1 MINMKRN
8 SFIKRKSTIQLK
20 LLSMYVI
27 VLIIPIVLVGYYL
40 SIELRENLIETKTKE
55 IEQNTEKIESDLF
68 GAMSNIILIS
78 DWLYQDQEL
87 RTILETDYTS
97 DYEIFRD
104 YQRYEMFS
112 DYLKYYDE
120 LANIRFFVVNETLRS
135 SLGLFP
141 TTDEIS
147 QQGWYQR
154 AVEKRGQFTWEYMND
169 PVTKQ
174 PLLYLTRSVFDG
186 EQFLGVLTIAMS
198 NQKIEHILSS
208 STNPVF
214 ITLNDETP
222 IFSYPKAEN
231 ILVSYG
237 PYENIV
243 KLKKV
248 SDENSVTAQEEV
260 NNGPISLN
268 IRKIEIPK
276 VHNSQMKVI
285 GLVPTNTILTE
296 ANHVLANAYLVVAMV
311 FGITLLLLYTFIRRF
326 NKRILRLQ
334 DAMTKVA
341 HGDFSIPST
350 IDGTDEITD
359 VYEQLYLTM
368 ESLQQLIENNYSHQ
382 LNKQNWEI
390 QKKESEFKLLASQ
403 INPHFLYNTLEMIRM
418 KALRNSDR
426 EVAEIVKILSKLMR
440 KALERNH
447 DEQSLTDELKFIEM
461 YLQIQKLRFGE
472 RISYTITK
480 EFEEDYLILPMVLQP
495 LVENSFVHGIEP
507 KAERGHIY
515 ITVSKYEEDLVL
527 VIQDNGIGIPEEKL
541 KSLQEMLI
549 EAKDSDRI
557 GLSNV
562 NLRLKQYYGPE
573 YGVIVDSKENEGT
586 TITIT
591 LPLKETRQ
599 NKGE

>member
-1 MINMKRN
+1 
-8 SFIKRKSTIQLK
+8 
-20 LLSMYVI
+20 MYVI
-27 VLIIPIVLVGYYL
+27 VLLIPIILVGYYL

-68 GAMSNIILIS
+68 QAMSNVILIS
-78 DWLYQDQEL
+78 DWLYQDPEL
-87 RTILETDYTS
+87 RSILETEYTS
-97 DYEIFRD
+97 DYDIFRD
-104 YQRYEMFS
+104 YQNYEMFS

-120 LANIRFFVVNETLRS
+120 LANIRFFVENDTLRS

-141 TTDEIS
+141 TTDDIKQEE
-147 QQGWYQR
+147 WYQR
-154 AVEKRGQFTWEYMND
+154 AVEKKGQFTWEFMKD
-169 PVTKQ
+169 PVTQQ
-174 PLLYLTRSVFDG
+174 PLLYLTRSVYDG
-186 EQFLGVLTIAMS
+186 TQFLGVLTVAMS
-198 NQKIEHILSS
+198 NQKISTILSS
-208 STNPVF
+208 STSPVF
-214 ITLNDETP
+214 ITLDDETP
-222 IFSYPKAEN
+222 IFSYPRSEN
-231 ILVSYG
+231 IMVSYG
-237 PYENIV
+237 PYEDIV

-248 SDENSVTAQEEV
+248 SDENSITAQEEV
-260 NNGPISLN
+260 NNGPVNLN

-276 VHNSQMKVI
+276 ILNSQMKVI
-285 GLVPTNTILTE
+285 GLVPTNTILAE
-296 ANHVLANAYLVVAMV
+296 ANQVLGNAYLVVAIV
-311 FGITLLLLYTFIRRF
+311 FAITLLLLYTFIWRF
-326 NKRILRLQ
+326 NRRILRLQ

-341 HGDFSIPST
+341 HGNFSIPST
-350 IDGTDEITD
+350 IEGTDEITD

-382 LNKQNWEI
+382 LSKQNWEI

-480 EFEEDYLILPMVLQP
+480 DFEEDYLILPMVLQP

-507 KAERGHIY
+507 KVEKGHIH
-515 ITVSKYEEDLVL
+515 IAASKVEDELIL
-527 VIQDNGIGIPEEKL
+527 LIQDNGIGITEEKL
-541 KSLQEMLI
+541 KNLQEMLI

-562 NLRLKQYYGPE
+562 NLRIKQYYGPE
-573 YGVIVDSKENEGT
+573 YGVRIDSKENEGT

-591 LPLKETRQ
+591 LPLKEIIE

>member
-1 MINMKRN
+1 MKRKP
-8 SFIKRKSTIQLK
+8 FTKHKSTIQLK

-27 VLIIPIVLVGYYL
+27 VLLIPIILVGYYL

-68 GAMSNIILIS
+68 QAMSNVILIS
-78 DWLYQDQEL
+78 DWLYQDPEL
-87 RTILETDYTS
+87 RSILETEYTS

-104 YQRYEMFS
+104 YQNYEMFS

-120 LANIRFFVVNETLRS
+120 LANIRFFVENDTLRS

-141 TTDEIS
+141 TTNDIKQEE
-147 QQGWYQR
+147 WYQR
-154 AVEKRGQFTWEYMND
+154 AVEKKGQFTWEFMKD
-169 PVTKQ
+169 PVTQ
-174 PLLYLTRSVFDG
+174 QSLLYLTRSVYDG
-186 EQFLGVLTIAMS
+186 TQFLGVLTVAMS
-198 NQKIEHILSS
+198 NQKISTILSS
-208 STNPVF
+208 STSPVF
-214 ITLNDETP
+214 ITLDDETP
-222 IFSYPKAEN
+222 IFSYPRSEN
-231 ILVSYG
+231 IMVSYG
-237 PYENIV
+237 PYEDIV

-248 SDENSVTAQEEV
+248 SDENSITAQEEV
-260 NNGPISLN
+260 NNGPVNLN

-276 VHNSQMKVI
+276 ILNSQMKVI
-285 GLVPTNTILTE
+285 GLVPTNTIVAE
-296 ANHVLANAYLVVAMV
+296 ANQVLGNAYLVVAIV
-311 FGITLLLLYTFIRRF
+311 FAITLLLLYTFIWRF
-326 NKRILRLQ
+326 NRRILRLQ

-341 HGDFSIPST
+341 HGNFSIPST
-350 IDGTDEITD
+350 IEGTDEITD

-382 LNKQNWEI
+382 LSKQNWEI

-480 EFEEDYLILPMVLQP
+480 DFEEDYLILPMVLQP

-507 KAERGHIY
+507 KVEKGHIH
-515 ITVSKYEEDLVL
+515 IAASKVEDELIL
-527 VIQDNGIGIPEEKL
+527 LIQDNGIGITEEKL
-541 KSLQEMLI
+541 KNLQEMLI

-562 NLRLKQYYGPE
+562 NLRIKQYYGPE
-573 YGVIVDSKENEGT
+573 YGVRIDSKENEGT

-591 LPLKETRQ
+591 LPLKEIRE

>member
-1 MINMKRN
+1 
-8 SFIKRKSTIQLK
+8 
-20 LLSMYVI
+20 MYVI
-27 VLIIPIVLVGYYL
+27 VLLIPIILVGYYL

-68 GAMSNIILIS
+68 QAMSNVILIS
-78 DWLYQDQEL
+78 DWLYQDPEL
-87 RTILETDYTS
+87 RSILETEYTS

-104 YQRYEMFS
+104 YQNYEMFS

-120 LANIRFFVVNETLRS
+120 LANIRFFVENDTLRS

-141 TTDEIS
+141 TTNDIKQEE
-147 QQGWYQR
+147 WYQR
-154 AVEKRGQFTWEYMND
+154 AVEKKGQFTWEFMKD
-169 PVTKQ
+169 PVTQ
-174 PLLYLTRSVFDG
+174 QSLLYLTRSVYDG
-186 EQFLGVLTIAMS
+186 TQFLGVLTVAMS
-198 NQKIEHILSS
+198 NQKISTILSS
-208 STNPVF
+208 STSPVF
-214 ITLNDETP
+214 ITLDDETP
-222 IFSYPKAEN
+222 IFSYPRSEN
-231 ILVSYG
+231 IMVSYG
-237 PYENIV
+237 PYEDIV

-248 SDENSVTAQEEV
+248 SDENSITAQEEV
-260 NNGPISLN
+260 NNGPVNLN

-276 VHNSQMKVI
+276 ILNSQMKVI
-285 GLVPTNTILTE
+285 GLVPTNTIVAE
-296 ANHVLANAYLVVAMV
+296 ANQVLGNAYLVVAIV
-311 FGITLLLLYTFIRRF
+311 FAITLLLLYTFIWRF
-326 NKRILRLQ
+326 NRRILRLQ

-341 HGDFSIPST
+341 HGNFSIPST
-350 IDGTDEITD
+350 IEGTDEITD

-382 LNKQNWEI
+382 LSKQNWEI

-480 EFEEDYLILPMVLQP
+480 DFEEDYLILPMVLQP

-507 KAERGHIY
+507 KVEKGHIH
-515 ITVSKYEEDLVL
+515 IAASKVEDELIL
-527 VIQDNGIGIPEEKL
+527 LIQDNGIGIAEEKL
-541 KSLQEMLI
+541 KNLQEMLI

-562 NLRLKQYYGPE
+562 NLRLKQYYGLE
-573 YGVIVDSKENEGT
+573 YGVRIDSKENEGT

-591 LPLKETRQ
+591 LPLKEIRE

>member
-1 MINMKRN
+1 
-8 SFIKRKSTIQLK
+8 
-20 LLSMYVI
+20 MYVI
-27 VLIIPIVLVGYYL
+27 VLLIPIILVGYYL

-68 GAMSNIILIS
+68 QAMSNVILIS
-78 DWLYQDQEL
+78 DWLYQDPEL
-87 RTILETDYTS
+87 RSILETEYTS

-104 YQRYEMFS
+104 YQNYEMFS

-120 LANIRFFVVNETLRS
+120 LANIRFFVENDTLRS

-141 TTDEIS
+141 TTNDIKQEE
-147 QQGWYQR
+147 WYQR
-154 AVEKRGQFTWEYMND
+154 AVEKKGQFTWEFMKD
-169 PVTKQ
+169 PVTQ
-174 PLLYLTRSVFDG
+174 QSLLYLTRSVYDG
-186 EQFLGVLTIAMS
+186 TQFLGVLTVAMS
-198 NQKIEHILSS
+198 NQKISTILSS
-208 STNPVF
+208 STSPVF
-214 ITLNDETP
+214 ITLDDETP
-222 IFSYPKAEN
+222 IFSYPRSEN
-231 ILVSYG
+231 IMVSYG
-237 PYENIV
+237 PYEDIV

-248 SDENSVTAQEEV
+248 SDENSITAQEEV
-260 NNGPISLN
+260 NNGPVNLN

-276 VHNSQMKVI
+276 ILNSQMKVI
-285 GLVPTNTILTE
+285 GLVPTNTIVAE
-296 ANHVLANAYLVVAMV
+296 ANQVLGNAYLVVAIV
-311 FGITLLLLYTFIRRF
+311 FAITLLLLYTFIWRF
-326 NKRILRLQ
+326 NRRILRLQ

-341 HGDFSIPST
+341 HGNFSIPST
-350 IDGTDEITD
+350 IEGTDEITD

-382 LNKQNWEI
+382 LSKQNWEI

-480 EFEEDYLILPMVLQP
+480 DFEEDYLILPMVLQP

-507 KAERGHIY
+507 KVEKGHIH
-515 ITVSKYEEDLVL
+515 IAASKVEDELIL
-527 VIQDNGIGIPEEKL
+527 LIQDNGIGITEEKL
-541 KSLQEMLI
+541 KNLQEMLI

-573 YGVIVDSKENEGT
+573 YGVRIDSKENEGT
-586 TITIT
+586 AITIT
-591 LPLKETRQ
+591 LPLKEIRE

>member
-1 MINMKRN
+1 MKRKP
-8 SFIKRKSTIQLK
+8 FTKRKSTIQLK

-27 VLIIPIVLVGYYL
+27 VLLIPIILVGYYL

-68 GAMSNIILIS
+68 QAMSNVILIS
-78 DWLYQDQEL
+78 DWLYQDPEL
-87 RTILETDYTS
+87 RSILETEYTS

-104 YQRYEMFS
+104 YQNYEMFS

-120 LANIRFFVVNETLRS
+120 LANIRFFVENDTLRS

-141 TTDEIS
+141 TTNDIKQEE
-147 QQGWYQR
+147 WYQR
-154 AVEKRGQFTWEYMND
+154 AVEKKGQFTWEFMKD
-169 PVTKQ
+169 PVTQ
-174 PLLYLTRSVFDG
+174 QSLLYLTRSVYDG
-186 EQFLGVLTIAMS
+186 TQFLGVLTVAMS
-198 NQKIEHILSS
+198 NQKISTILSS
-208 STNPVF
+208 STSPVF
-214 ITLNDETP
+214 ITLDDETP
-222 IFSYPKAEN
+222 IFSYPRSEN
-231 ILVSYG
+231 IMVSYG
-237 PYENIV
+237 PYEDIV

-248 SDENSVTAQEEV
+248 SDENSITAQEEV
-260 NNGPISLN
+260 NNGPVNLN

-276 VHNSQMKVI
+276 ILNSQMKVI
-285 GLVPTNTILTE
+285 GLVPTNTIVAE
-296 ANHVLANAYLVVAMV
+296 ANQVLGNAYLVVAIV
-311 FGITLLLLYTFIRRF
+311 FAITLLLLYTFIWRF
-326 NKRILRLQ
+326 NRRILRLQ

-341 HGDFSIPST
+341 HGNFSIPST
-350 IDGTDEITD
+350 IEGTDEITD

-382 LNKQNWEI
+382 LSKQNWEI

-480 EFEEDYLILPMVLQP
+480 DFEEDYLILPMVLQP

-507 KAERGHIY
+507 KVEKGHIH
-515 ITVSKYEEDLVL
+515 IAASKVEDELIL
-527 VIQDNGIGIPEEKL
+527 LIQDNGIGIAEEKL
-541 KSLQEMLI
+541 NNLQEMLI

-562 NLRLKQYYGPE
+562 NLRLKQYYGLE
-573 YGVIVDSKENEGT
+573 YGVRIDSKENEGT

-591 LPLKETRQ
+591 LPLKEIRE

>member
-1 MINMKRN
+1 
-8 SFIKRKSTIQLK
+8 
-20 LLSMYVI
+20 MYVV
-27 VLIIPIVLVGYYL
+27 VLLIPIILVGYYL

-68 GAMSNIILIS
+68 ESMSNVILIS

-87 RTILETDYTS
+87 RTILETEYTS

-120 LANIRFFVVNETLRS
+120 LANIRFFVENETLRS

-147 QQGWYQR
+147 QEGWYQR
-154 AVEKRGQFTWEYMND
+154 AVEKRGQFTWEFMDD

-174 PLLYLTRSVFDG
+174 SLLYLTRSMFDG
-186 EQFLGVLTIAMS
+186 DQFIGVLTIAMS

-208 STNPVF
+208 STSPVF
-214 ITLNDETP
+214 VTLNDETP

-231 ILVSYG
+231 INTSYG

-276 VHNSQMKVI
+276 VLNSKMKVI

-350 IDGTDEITD
+350 IEGTDEITD

-368 ESLQQLIENNYSHQ
+368 ESLQNLIKNNYSHQ

-480 EFEEDYLILPMVLQP
+480 EFEEDYLILPMILQP

-562 NLRLKQYYGPE
+562 NLRLKQYYGHE
-573 YGVIVDSKENEGT
+573 YGVVVDSKENEGT
-586 TITIT
+586 IITIT
-591 LPLKETRQ
+591 LPLKEIRQ

>member
-1 MINMKRN
+1 
-8 SFIKRKSTIQLK
+8 
-20 LLSMYVI
+20 MYVI
-27 VLIIPIVLVGYYL
+27 VLLIPIILVGYYL

-68 GAMSNIILIS
+68 QAMSNVILIS
-78 DWLYQDQEL
+78 DWLYQDPEL
-87 RTILETDYTS
+87 RSILETEYTS

-104 YQRYEMFS
+104 YQNYEMFS

-120 LANIRFFVVNETLRS
+120 LANIRFFVENDTLRS

-141 TTDEIS
+141 TTNDIKQEE
-147 QQGWYQR
+147 WYQR
-154 AVEKRGQFTWEYMND
+154 AVEKKGQFTWEFMKD
-169 PVTKQ
+169 PVTQ
-174 PLLYLTRSVFDG
+174 QSLLYLTRSVYDG
-186 EQFLGVLTIAMS
+186 TQFLGVLTVAMS
-198 NQKIEHILSS
+198 NQKISTILSS
-208 STNPVF
+208 STSPVF
-214 ITLNDETP
+214 ITLDDETP
-222 IFSYPKAEN
+222 IFSYPRSEN
-231 ILVSYG
+231 IMVSYG
-237 PYENIV
+237 PYEDIV

-248 SDENSVTAQEEV
+248 SDENSITAQEEV
-260 NNGPISLN
+260 NNGPVNLN

-276 VHNSQMKVI
+276 ILNSQMKVI
-285 GLVPTNTILTE
+285 GLVPTNTIVAE
-296 ANHVLANAYLVVAMV
+296 ANQVLGNAYLVVAIV
-311 FGITLLLLYTFIRRF
+311 FAITLLLLYTFIWRF
-326 NKRILRLQ
+326 NRRILRLQ

-341 HGDFSIPST
+341 HGNFSIPST
-350 IDGTDEITD
+350 IEGTDEITD

-382 LNKQNWEI
+382 LSKQNWEI

-418 KALRNSDR
+418 KALRNSDS

-480 EFEEDYLILPMVLQP
+480 DFEEDYLILPMVLQP

-507 KAERGHIY
+507 KVEKGHIH
-515 ITVSKYEEDLVL
+515 IAASKVEDELIL
-527 VIQDNGIGIPEEKL
+527 LIQDNGIGIAEEKL
-541 KSLQEMLI
+541 KNLQEMLI

-562 NLRLKQYYGPE
+562 NLRLKQYYGLE
-573 YGVIVDSKENEGT
+573 YGVRIDSKENEGT

-591 LPLKETRQ
+591 LPLKEIRE

>member
-1 MINMKRN
+1 MKRKP
-8 SFIKRKSTIQLK
+8 FTKRKSTIQLK

-27 VLIIPIVLVGYYL
+27 VLLIPIILVGYYL

-68 GAMSNIILIS
+68 QAMSNVILIS
-78 DWLYQDQEL
+78 DWLYQDPEL
-87 RTILETDYTS
+87 RSILETEYTS

-104 YQRYEMFS
+104 YQNYEMFS

-120 LANIRFFVVNETLRS
+120 LANIRFFVENDTLRS

-141 TTDEIS
+141 TTNDIKQEE
-147 QQGWYQR
+147 WYQR
-154 AVEKRGQFTWEYMND
+154 AVEKKGQFTWEFMKD
-169 PVTKQ
+169 PVTQ
-174 PLLYLTRSVFDG
+174 QSLLYLTRSVYDG
-186 EQFLGVLTIAMS
+186 TQFLGVLTVAMS
-198 NQKIEHILSS
+198 NQKISTILSS
-208 STNPVF
+208 STSPVF
-214 ITLNDETP
+214 ITLDDETP
-222 IFSYPKAEN
+222 IFSYPRSEN
-231 ILVSYG
+231 IMVSYG
-237 PYENIV
+237 PYEDIV

-248 SDENSVTAQEEV
+248 SDENSITAQEEV
-260 NNGPISLN
+260 NNGPVNLN

-276 VHNSQMKVI
+276 ILNSQMKVI
-285 GLVPTNTILTE
+285 GLVPTNTIVAE
-296 ANHVLANAYLVVAMV
+296 ANQVLGNAYLVVAIV
-311 FGITLLLLYTFIRRF
+311 FAITLLLLYTFIWRF
-326 NKRILRLQ
+326 NRRILRLQ

-341 HGDFSIPST
+341 HGNFSIPST
-350 IDGTDEITD
+350 IEGTDEITD

-382 LNKQNWEI
+382 LSKQNWEI

-480 EFEEDYLILPMVLQP
+480 DFEEDYLILPMVLQP

-507 KAERGHIY
+507 KVEKGHIH
-515 ITVSKYEEDLVL
+515 IVASKVEDELIL
-527 VIQDNGIGIPEEKL
+527 LIQDNGIGIAEEKL
-541 KSLQEMLI
+541 KNLQEMLI

-562 NLRLKQYYGPE
+562 NLRLKQYYGLE
-573 YGVIVDSKENEGT
+573 YGVRIDSKENEGT

-591 LPLKETRQ
+591 LPLKEIRE

>member
-1 MINMKRN
+1 MKRKL
-8 SFIKRKSTIQLK
+8 FTKRKSTIQLK

-27 VLIIPIVLVGYYL
+27 VLLIPIVLVGYYL

-68 GAMSNIILIS
+68 EAMSNVILIS

-87 RTILETDYTS
+87 RNILETEYTS
-97 DYEIFRD
+97 DYDIFRD
-104 YQRYEMFS
+104 YQNYEMFS

-120 LANIRFFVVNETLRS
+120 LANIRFFVENETLRS

-141 TTDEIS
+141 TTKEIE
-147 QQGWYQR
+147 QEEWYQI
-154 AVEKRGQFTWEYMND
+154 AVEKKGRFTWEFMKD
-169 PVTKQ
+169 PITQ
-174 PLLYLTRSVFDG
+174 QTLLYLTRSVYDG
-186 EQFLGVLTIAMS
+186 NQFLGVLTVAMS
-198 NQKIEHILSS
+198 NQKISSILSN
-208 STNPVF
+208 STSPVF
-214 ITLNDETP
+214 ITLDDETP
-222 IFSYPKAEN
+222 LFNYPKTEN
-231 ILVSYG
+231 IMVSYE
-237 PYENIV
+237 PYESIV

-248 SDENSVTAQEEV
+248 SDENSITAQEEV
-260 NNGPISLN
+260 NNGPVNLN

-276 VHNSQMKVI
+276 ILNSQMKVI
-285 GLVPTNTILTE
+285 GLVPTNTILAE
-296 ANHVLANAYLVVAMV
+296 ANQVLSNAYLVVAIV
-311 FGITLLLLYTFIRRF
+311 FAITLLLLYTFIWRF
-326 NKRILRLQ
+326 NERILRLQ

-350 IDGTDEITD
+350 IEGTDEITD

-382 LNKQNWEI
+382 LSKQNWEI

-480 EFEEDYLILPMVLQP
+480 EFDEDYSILPMVLQP

-507 KAERGHIY
+507 KAGKGEIRIAA
-515 ITVSKYEEDLVL
+515 SKSDENLIL
-527 VIQDNGIGIPEEKL
+527 LIQDNGIGIPEEKL
-541 KSLQEMLI
+541 KNLQEMLI

-562 NLRLKQYYGPE
+562 NLRIKQYYGSE
-573 YGVIVDSKENEGT
+573 YGVRIDSKENEGT

-591 LPLKETRQ
+591 LPLKEIKE

>member
-1 MINMKRN
+1 MKRKL
-8 SFIKRKSTIQLK
+8 FTKRKSTIQLK

-27 VLIIPIVLVGYYL
+27 VLLIPIVLVGYYL

-55 IEQNTEKIESDLF
+55 IEQNTEKIENDLF
-68 GAMSNIILIS
+68 QVMSNVILIS

-87 RTILETDYTS
+87 RNILATTYTS
-97 DYEIFRD
+97 DYEIYKD
-104 YQRYEMFS
+104 YQKYEMFS

-120 LANIRFFVVNETLRS
+120 LANIRFFVENETLRS

-141 TTDEIS
+141 TTEEIK
-147 QQGWYQR
+147 QEEWYQR
-154 AVEKRGQFTWEYMND
+154 AIEKKGQFTWEFMKD
-169 PVTKQ
+169 PVTQ
-174 PLLYLTRSVFDG
+174 QSLLYLTRSVLDG
-186 EQFLGVLTIAMS
+186 NQFLGVLTIAVS
-198 NQKIEHILSS
+198 NQKIGSILSN
-208 STNPVF
+208 STSPVF

-222 IFSYPKAEN
+222 IFSYPRSED
-231 ILVSYG
+231 ILESYK
-237 PYENIV
+237 PYESIV

-248 SDENSVTAQEEV
+248 SDENSVTAQEVV
-260 NNGPISLN
+260 NNGPVNLN

-276 VHNSQMKVI
+276 ILQSQMKVI
-285 GLVPTNTILTE
+285 GLVPTNTIVAE
-296 ANHVLANAYLVVAMV
+296 ANQVLGNAYLVVAIV
-311 FGITLLLLYTFIRRF
+311 FAITLLLLYTFIWRF

-350 IDGTDEITD
+350 IEGTDEITD

-382 LNKQNWEI
+382 LSQQSWEI

-447 DEQSLTDELKFIEM
+447 EEQSLTDELKFIEM

-480 EFEEDYLILPMVLQP
+480 EFQEDCLILPMVLQP

-507 KAERGHIY
+507 KAKKGHIH
-515 ITVSKYEEDLVL
+515 IAVSKFEEDLIL
-527 VIQDNGIGIPEEKL
+527 LIEDDGIGIAEEKL
-541 KSLQEMLI
+541 KNLQEMLI

-562 NLRLKQYYGPE
+562 NLRVKQYYGPE
-573 YGVIVDSKENEGT
+573 YGVRIDSKENEGT

-591 LPLKETRQ
+591 LPLREI
-599 NKGE
+599 NDYKGE

>member
-1 MINMKRN
+1 MKRKP
-8 SFIKRKSTIQLK
+8 FTKRKSTIQLK

-27 VLIIPIVLVGYYL
+27 VLLIPIILVGYYL

-68 GAMSNIILIS
+68 QAMSNVILIS
-78 DWLYQDQEL
+78 DWLYQDPEL
-87 RTILETDYTS
+87 RSILETEYTS

-104 YQRYEMFS
+104 YQNYEMFS

-120 LANIRFFVVNETLRS
+120 LANIRFFVENDTLRS

-141 TTDEIS
+141 TTNDIKQEE
-147 QQGWYQR
+147 WYQR
-154 AVEKRGQFTWEYMND
+154 AVEKKGQFTWEFMKD
-169 PVTKQ
+169 PVTQ
-174 PLLYLTRSVFDG
+174 QSLLYLTRSVYDG
-186 EQFLGVLTIAMS
+186 TQFLGVLTVAMS
-198 NQKIEHILSS
+198 NQKISTILSS
-208 STNPVF
+208 STSPVF
-214 ITLNDETP
+214 ITLDDETP
-222 IFSYPKAEN
+222 IFSYPRSEN
-231 ILVSYG
+231 IMVSYG
-237 PYENIV
+237 PYEDIV

-248 SDENSVTAQEEV
+248 SDENSITAQEEV
-260 NNGPISLN
+260 NNGPVNLN

-276 VHNSQMKVI
+276 ILNSQMKVI
-285 GLVPTNTILTE
+285 GLVPTNTIVAE
-296 ANHVLANAYLVVAMV
+296 ANQVLGNAYLVVAIV
-311 FGITLLLLYTFIRRF
+311 FAITLLLLYTFIWRF
-326 NKRILRLQ
+326 NRRILRLQ

-341 HGDFSIPST
+341 HGNFSIPST
-350 IDGTDEITD
+350 IEGTDEITD

-382 LNKQNWEI
+382 LSKQNWEI

-480 EFEEDYLILPMVLQP
+480 DFEEDYLILPMVLQP

-507 KAERGHIY
+507 KVEKGHIH
-515 ITVSKYEEDLVL
+515 IAASKVEDELIL
-527 VIQDNGIGIPEEKL
+527 LIQDNGIGITEEKL
-541 KSLQEMLI
+541 KNLQEMLI

-562 NLRLKQYYGPE
+562 NLRLKQYYGLE
-573 YGVIVDSKENEGT
+573 YGVRIDSKENEGT

-591 LPLKETRQ
+591 LPLKEIRE

>member
-1 MINMKRN
+1 MKRKP
-8 SFIKRKSTIQLK
+8 FTKRKSTIQLK

-27 VLIIPIVLVGYYL
+27 VLLIPIILVGYYL

-68 GAMSNIILIS
+68 QAMSNVILIS
-78 DWLYQDQEL
+78 DWLYQDPEL
-87 RTILETDYTS
+87 RSILETEYTS

-104 YQRYEMFS
+104 YQNYEMFS

-120 LANIRFFVVNETLRS
+120 LANIRFFVENDTLRS

-141 TTDEIS
+141 TTNDIKQEE
-147 QQGWYQR
+147 WYQR
-154 AVEKRGQFTWEYMND
+154 AVEKKGQFTWEFMKD
-169 PVTKQ
+169 PVTQ
-174 PLLYLTRSVFDG
+174 QSLLYLTRSVYDG
-186 EQFLGVLTIAMS
+186 TQFLGVLTVAMS
-198 NQKIEHILSS
+198 NQKISTILSS
-208 STNPVF
+208 STSPVF
-214 ITLNDETP
+214 ITLDDETP
-222 IFSYPKAEN
+222 IFSYPRSEN
-231 ILVSYG
+231 IMVSYG
-237 PYENIV
+237 PYEDIV

-248 SDENSVTAQEEV
+248 SDENSITAQEEV
-260 NNGPISLN
+260 NNGPVNLN

-276 VHNSQMKVI
+276 ILNSQMKVI
-285 GLVPTNTILTE
+285 GLVPTNTIVAE
-296 ANHVLANAYLVVAMV
+296 ANQVLGNAYLVVAIV
-311 FGITLLLLYTFIRRF
+311 FAITLLLLYTFIWRF
-326 NKRILRLQ
+326 NRRILRLQ

-341 HGDFSIPST
+341 HGNFSIPST
-350 IDGTDEITD
+350 IEGTDEITD

-382 LNKQNWEI
+382 LSKQNWEI

-472 RISYTITK
+472 RISYTISK
-480 EFEEDYLILPMVLQP
+480 DFEEDYLILPMVLQP

-507 KAERGHIY
+507 KVEKGHIH
-515 ITVSKYEEDLVL
+515 IAASKVEDELIL
-527 VIQDNGIGIPEEKL
+527 LIQDNGIGIAEEKL
-541 KSLQEMLI
+541 KNLQEMLI

-562 NLRLKQYYGPE
+562 NLRIKQYYGSE
-573 YGVIVDSKENEGT
+573 YGVRIDSKENEGT

-591 LPLKETRQ
+591 LPLKEIREY
-599 NKGE
+599 KGE

>member
-1 MINMKRN
+1 MKRKP
-8 SFIKRKSTIQLK
+8 FTKRKSTIQLK

-27 VLIIPIVLVGYYL
+27 VLLIPIILVGYYL

-68 GAMSNIILIS
+68 QAMSNVILIS
-78 DWLYQDQEL
+78 DWLYQDPEL
-87 RTILETDYTS
+87 RSILETEYTS
-97 DYEIFRD
+97 DYDIFRD
-104 YQRYEMFS
+104 YQNYEMFS

-120 LANIRFFVVNETLRS
+120 LANIRFFVENDTLRS

-141 TTDEIS
+141 TTNDIKQEE
-147 QQGWYQR
+147 WYQR
-154 AVEKRGQFTWEYMND
+154 AVEKKGQFTWEFMKD
-169 PVTKQ
+169 PVTQQ
-174 PLLYLTRSVFDG
+174 PLLYLTRSVYDG
-186 EQFLGVLTIAMS
+186 TQFLGVLTVAMS
-198 NQKIEHILSS
+198 NQKISTILSS
-208 STNPVF
+208 STSPVF
-214 ITLNDETP
+214 ITLDDETP
-222 IFSYPKAEN
+222 IFSYPRSEN
-231 ILVSYG
+231 IMVSYG
-237 PYENIV
+237 PYEDIV

-248 SDENSVTAQEEV
+248 SDDNSITAQEEV
-260 NNGPISLN
+260 NNGPVNLN

-276 VHNSQMKVI
+276 ILNSQMKVI
-285 GLVPTNTILTE
+285 GLVPTNTILAE
-296 ANHVLANAYLVVAMV
+296 ANQVLGNAYLVVAIV
-311 FGITLLLLYTFIRRF
+311 FAITLLLLYTFIWRF
-326 NKRILRLQ
+326 NRRILRLQ

-341 HGDFSIPST
+341 HGNFSIPST
-350 IDGTDEITD
+350 IEGTDEITD

-382 LNKQNWEI
+382 LSKQNWEI

-447 DEQSLTDELKFIEM
+447 GEQSLTDELKFIEM

-480 EFEEDYLILPMVLQP
+480 DFEEDYLILPMILQP

-507 KAERGHIY
+507 KVEKGHIH
-515 ITVSKYEEDLVL
+515 IAASKMEDELIL
-527 VIQDNGIGIPEEKL
+527 LIQDNGIGIAEEKL
-541 KSLQEMLI
+541 KNLQEMLI

-562 NLRLKQYYGPE
+562 NLRIKQYYGSE
-573 YGVIVDSKENEGT
+573 YGVRIDSKENEGT

-591 LPLKETRQ
+591 LPLKEIRE

>member
-1 MINMKRN
+1 
-8 SFIKRKSTIQLK
+8 
-20 LLSMYVI
+20 MYII

-68 GAMSNIILIS
+68 ESMSNIILIS

-87 RTILETDYTS
+87 RTILEKEYKS

-120 LANIRFFVVNETLRS
+120 LANIRFFVENETLRS

-147 QQGWYQR
+147 QEGWYQR
-154 AVEKRGQFTWEYMND
+154 AVEKRGQFTWEFMDD

-174 PLLYLTRSVFDG
+174 SLLYLTRSMFDG
-186 EQFLGVLTIAMS
+186 DKFIGVLTIAMS
-198 NQKIEHILSS
+198 NQKIDHILSS
-208 STNPVF
+208 STSPVF
-214 ITLNDETP
+214 VTLNDETP

-231 ILVSYG
+231 INTSYG

-276 VHNSQMKVI
+276 VLNSQMKVI

-350 IDGTDEITD
+350 IEGTDEITD

-368 ESLQQLIENNYSHQ
+368 ESLQNLIENNYSHQ

-390 QKKESEFKLLASQ
+390 QKKESEFKLLSSQ

-480 EFEEDYLILPMVLQP
+480 EFEEDYLILPMILQP

-573 YGVIVDSKENEGT
+573 YGVIVDSKKNEGT
-586 TITIT
+586 IITIT
-591 LPLKETRQ
+591 LPLKEIRQ

>member
-1 MINMKRN
+1 
-8 SFIKRKSTIQLK
+8 
-20 LLSMYVI
+20 MYVI
-27 VLIIPIVLVGYYL
+27 VLLIPIILVGYYL

-68 GAMSNIILIS
+68 QAMSNVILIS
-78 DWLYQDQEL
+78 DWLYQDPEL
-87 RTILETDYTS
+87 RSILETEYTS

-104 YQRYEMFS
+104 YQNYEMFS

-120 LANIRFFVVNETLRS
+120 LANIRFFVENDTLRS

-141 TTDEIS
+141 TTNDIKQEE
-147 QQGWYQR
+147 WYQR
-154 AVEKRGQFTWEYMND
+154 AVEKKGQFTWEFMKD
-169 PVTKQ
+169 PVTQ
-174 PLLYLTRSVFDG
+174 QSLLYLTRSVYDG
-186 EQFLGVLTIAMS
+186 TQFLGVLTVAMS
-198 NQKIEHILSS
+198 NQKISTILSS
-208 STNPVF
+208 STSPVF
-214 ITLNDETP
+214 ITLDDETP
-222 IFSYPKAEN
+222 IFSYPRSEN
-231 ILVSYG
+231 IMVSYG
-237 PYENIV
+237 PYEDIV

-248 SDENSVTAQEEV
+248 SDENSITAQEEV
-260 NNGPISLN
+260 NNGPVNLN

-276 VHNSQMKVI
+276 ILNSQMKVI
-285 GLVPTNTILTE
+285 GLVPTNTIVAE
-296 ANHVLANAYLVVAMV
+296 ANQVLGNAYLVVAIV
-311 FGITLLLLYTFIRRF
+311 FAITLLLLYTFIWRF
-326 NKRILRLQ
+326 NRRILRLQ

-341 HGDFSIPST
+341 HGNFSIPST
-350 IDGTDEITD
+350 IEGTDEITD

-382 LNKQNWEI
+382 LSKQNWEI

-480 EFEEDYLILPMVLQP
+480 DFEEDYLILPMVLQP

-507 KAERGHIY
+507 KVEKGHIH
-515 ITVSKYEEDLVL
+515 IAASKVEDELIL
-527 VIQDNGIGIPEEKL
+527 LIQDNGIGIVEEKL
-541 KSLQEMLI
+541 KNLQEMLI

-562 NLRLKQYYGPE
+562 NLRLKQYYGLE
-573 YGVIVDSKENEGT
+573 YGVRIDSKENEGT

-591 LPLKETRQ
+591 LPLKEIRE

>member
-1 MINMKRN
+1 MKRN

>member
-1 MINMKRN
+1 
-8 SFIKRKSTIQLK
+8 
-20 LLSMYVI
+20 MYVI
-27 VLIIPIVLVGYYL
+27 VLLIPIILVGYYL

-68 GAMSNIILIS
+68 QAMSNVILIS
-78 DWLYQDQEL
+78 DWLYQDPEL
-87 RTILETDYTS
+87 RSILETEYTS

-104 YQRYEMFS
+104 YQNYEMFS

-120 LANIRFFVVNETLRS
+120 LANIRFFVENDTLRS

-141 TTDEIS
+141 TTNDIKQEE
-147 QQGWYQR
+147 WYQR
-154 AVEKRGQFTWEYMND
+154 AVEKKGQFTWEFMKD
-169 PVTKQ
+169 PVTQ
-174 PLLYLTRSVFDG
+174 QSLLYLTRSVYDG
-186 EQFLGVLTIAMS
+186 TQFLGVLTVAMS
-198 NQKIEHILSS
+198 NQKISTILSS
-208 STNPVF
+208 STSPVF
-214 ITLNDETP
+214 ITLDDETP
-222 IFSYPKAEN
+222 IFSYPRSEN
-231 ILVSYG
+231 IMVSYG
-237 PYENIV
+237 PYEDIV

-248 SDENSVTAQEEV
+248 SDENSITAQEEV
-260 NNGPISLN
+260 NNGPVNLN

-276 VHNSQMKVI
+276 ILNSQMKVI
-285 GLVPTNTILTE
+285 GLVPTNTIVAE
-296 ANHVLANAYLVVAMV
+296 ANQVLGNAYLVVAIV
-311 FGITLLLLYTFIRRF
+311 FAITLLLLYTFIWRF
-326 NKRILRLQ
+326 NRRILRLQ

-341 HGDFSIPST
+341 HGNFSIPST
-350 IDGTDEITD
+350 IEGTDEITD

-382 LNKQNWEI
+382 LSKQNWEI

-480 EFEEDYLILPMVLQP
+480 DFEEDYLILPMVLQP

-507 KAERGHIY
+507 KVEKGHIH
-515 ITVSKYEEDLVL
+515 IVASKVEDELIL
-527 VIQDNGIGIPEEKL
+527 LIQDNGIGIAEEKL
-541 KSLQEMLI
+541 KNLQEMLI

-562 NLRLKQYYGPE
+562 NLRLKQYYGLE
-573 YGVIVDSKENEGT
+573 YGVRIDSKENEGT

-591 LPLKETRQ
+591 LPLKEIRE

>member
-1 MINMKRN
+1 
-8 SFIKRKSTIQLK
+8 
-20 LLSMYVI
+20 MYVI
-27 VLIIPIVLVGYYL
+27 VLLIPIVLVGYYL

-68 GAMSNIILIS
+68 EAMSNVILIS

-87 RTILETDYTS
+87 RNILETEYTS
-97 DYEIFRD
+97 DYDIFRD
-104 YQRYEMFS
+104 YQNYEMFS

-120 LANIRFFVVNETLRS
+120 LANIRFFVENETLRS

-141 TTDEIS
+141 TTKEIE
-147 QQGWYQR
+147 QEEWYQI
-154 AVEKRGQFTWEYMND
+154 AVEKKGRFTWEFMKD
-169 PVTKQ
+169 PITQ
-174 PLLYLTRSVFDG
+174 QTLLYLTRSVYDG
-186 EQFLGVLTIAMS
+186 NQFLGVLTVAMS
-198 NQKIEHILSS
+198 NQKISSILSN
-208 STNPVF
+208 STSPVF
-214 ITLNDETP
+214 ITLDDETP
-222 IFSYPKAEN
+222 LFNYPKTEN
-231 ILVSYG
+231 IMVSYE
-237 PYENIV
+237 PYESIV

-248 SDENSVTAQEEV
+248 SDENSITAQEEV
-260 NNGPISLN
+260 NNGPVNLN

-276 VHNSQMKVI
+276 ILNSQMKVI
-285 GLVPTNTILTE
+285 GLVPTNTILAE
-296 ANHVLANAYLVVAMV
+296 ANQVLSNAYLVVAIV
-311 FGITLLLLYTFIRRF
+311 FAITLLLLYTFIWRF
-326 NKRILRLQ
+326 NERILRLQ

-350 IDGTDEITD
+350 IEGTDEITD

-382 LNKQNWEI
+382 LSKQNWEI

-480 EFEEDYLILPMVLQP
+480 EFDEDYSILPMVLQP

-507 KAERGHIY
+507 KAGKGEIRIAA
-515 ITVSKYEEDLVL
+515 SKSDENLIL
-527 VIQDNGIGIPEEKL
+527 LIQDNGIGIPEEKL
-541 KSLQEMLI
+541 KNLQEMLI

-562 NLRLKQYYGPE
+562 NLRIKQYYGSE
-573 YGVIVDSKENEGT
+573 YGVRIDSKENEGT

-591 LPLKETRQ
+591 LPLKEIKE

>member
-1 MINMKRN
+1 MKRKP
-8 SFIKRKSTIQLK
+8 FTKHKSTIQLK

-27 VLIIPIVLVGYYL
+27 VLLIPIILVGYYL

-68 GAMSNIILIS
+68 QAMSNVILIS
-78 DWLYQDQEL
+78 DWLYQDPEL
-87 RTILETDYTS
+87 RSILETEYTS

-104 YQRYEMFS
+104 YQNYEMFS

-120 LANIRFFVVNETLRS
+120 LANIRFFVENDTLRS

-141 TTDEIS
+141 TTNDIKQEE
-147 QQGWYQR
+147 WYQR
-154 AVEKRGQFTWEYMND
+154 AVEKKGQFTWEFMKD
-169 PVTKQ
+169 PVTQ
-174 PLLYLTRSVFDG
+174 QSLLYLTRSVYDG
-186 EQFLGVLTIAMS
+186 TQFLGVLTVAMS
-198 NQKIEHILSS
+198 NQKISTILSS
-208 STNPVF
+208 STSPVF
-214 ITLNDETP
+214 ITLDDETP
-222 IFSYPKAEN
+222 IFSYPRSEN
-231 ILVSYG
+231 IMVSYG
-237 PYENIV
+237 PYEDIV

-248 SDENSVTAQEEV
+248 SDENSITAQEEV
-260 NNGPISLN
+260 NNGPVNLN

-276 VHNSQMKVI
+276 ILNSQMKVI
-285 GLVPTNTILTE
+285 GLVPTNTIVAE
-296 ANHVLANAYLVVAMV
+296 ANQVLGNAYLVVAIV
-311 FGITLLLLYTFIRRF
+311 FAITLLLLYTFIWRF
-326 NKRILRLQ
+326 NRRILRLQ

-341 HGDFSIPST
+341 HGNFSIPST
-350 IDGTDEITD
+350 IEGTDEITD

-382 LNKQNWEI
+382 LSKQNWEI

-480 EFEEDYLILPMVLQP
+480 DFEEDYLILPMVLQP

-507 KAERGHIY
+507 KVEKGHIH
-515 ITVSKYEEDLVL
+515 IAASKVEDELIL
-527 VIQDNGIGIPEEKL
+527 LIQDNGIGIVEEKL
-541 KSLQEMLI
+541 KNLQEMLI

-562 NLRLKQYYGPE
+562 NLRIKQYYGPE
-573 YGVIVDSKENEGT
+573 YGVRIDSKENEGT

-591 LPLKETRQ
+591 LPLKEIRE

>member
-1 MINMKRN
+1 MKRKP
-8 SFIKRKSTIQLK
+8 FTKRKSTIQLK

-27 VLIIPIVLVGYYL
+27 VLLIPIILVGYYL

-68 GAMSNIILIS
+68 QAMSNVILIS
-78 DWLYQDQEL
+78 DWLYQDPEL
-87 RTILETDYTS
+87 RSILETEYTS

-104 YQRYEMFS
+104 YQNYEMFS

-120 LANIRFFVVNETLRS
+120 LANIRFFVENDTLRS

-141 TTDEIS
+141 TTNDIKQEE
-147 QQGWYQR
+147 WYQR
-154 AVEKRGQFTWEYMND
+154 AVEKKGQFTWEFMKD
-169 PVTKQ
+169 PVTQ
-174 PLLYLTRSVFDG
+174 QSLLYLTRSVYDG
-186 EQFLGVLTIAMS
+186 TQFLGVLTVAMS
-198 NQKIEHILSS
+198 NQKISNILSS
-208 STNPVF
+208 STSPVF
-214 ITLNDETP
+214 ITLDDETP
-222 IFSYPKAEN
+222 IFSYPRSEN
-231 ILVSYG
+231 IMVSYG
-237 PYENIV
+237 PYEDIV

-248 SDENSVTAQEEV
+248 SDENSITAQEEV
-260 NNGPISLN
+260 NNGPVNLN

-276 VHNSQMKVI
+276 ILNSQMKVI
-285 GLVPTNTILTE
+285 GLVPTNTIVAE
-296 ANHVLANAYLVVAMV
+296 ANQVLGNAYLVVAIV
-311 FGITLLLLYTFIRRF
+311 FAITLLLLYTFIWRF
-326 NKRILRLQ
+326 NRRILRLQ

-341 HGDFSIPST
+341 HGNFSIPST
-350 IDGTDEITD
+350 IEGTDEITD

-382 LNKQNWEI
+382 LSKQNWEI

-480 EFEEDYLILPMVLQP
+480 DFEEDYLILPMVLQP

-507 KAERGHIY
+507 KVEKGHIH
-515 ITVSKYEEDLVL
+515 IAASKVEDELIL
-527 VIQDNGIGIPEEKL
+527 LIQDNGIGIVEEKL
-541 KSLQEMLI
+541 KNLQEMLI

-562 NLRLKQYYGPE
+562 NLRLKQYYGLE
-573 YGVIVDSKENEGT
+573 YGVRIDSKENEGT

-591 LPLKETRQ
+591 LPLKEIRE

>member
-1 MINMKRN
+1 
-8 SFIKRKSTIQLK
+8 
-20 LLSMYVI
+20 MYVI
-27 VLIIPIVLVGYYL
+27 VLLIPIILVGYYL

-68 GAMSNIILIS
+68 QAMSNVILIS
-78 DWLYQDQEL
+78 DWLYQDPEL
-87 RTILETDYTS
+87 RSILETEYTS

-104 YQRYEMFS
+104 YQNYEMFS

-120 LANIRFFVVNETLRS
+120 LANIRFFVENDTLRS

-141 TTDEIS
+141 TTNDIKQEE
-147 QQGWYQR
+147 WYQR
-154 AVEKRGQFTWEYMND
+154 AVEKKGQFTWEFMKD
-169 PVTKQ
+169 PVTQ
-174 PLLYLTRSVFDG
+174 QSLLYLTRSVYDG
-186 EQFLGVLTIAMS
+186 TQFLGVLTVAMS
-198 NQKIEHILSS
+198 NQKISTILSS
-208 STNPVF
+208 STSPVF
-214 ITLNDETP
+214 ITLDDETP
-222 IFSYPKAEN
+222 IFSYPRSEN
-231 ILVSYG
+231 IMVSYG
-237 PYENIV
+237 PYEDIV

-248 SDENSVTAQEEV
+248 SDENSITAQEEV
-260 NNGPISLN
+260 NNGPVNLN

-276 VHNSQMKVI
+276 ILNSQMKVI
-285 GLVPTNTILTE
+285 GLVPTNTIVAE
-296 ANHVLANAYLVVAMV
+296 ANQVLGNAYLVVAIV
-311 FGITLLLLYTFIRRF
+311 FAITLLLLYTFIWRF
-326 NKRILRLQ
+326 NRRILRLQ

-341 HGDFSIPST
+341 HGNFSIPST
-350 IDGTDEITD
+350 IEGTDEITD

-382 LNKQNWEI
+382 LSKQNWEI

-480 EFEEDYLILPMVLQP
+480 DFEEDYLILPMVLQP

-507 KAERGHIY
+507 KVEKGHIH
-515 ITVSKYEEDLVL
+515 IAASKVEDELIL
-527 VIQDNGIGIPEEKL
+527 LIQDNGIGIAEEKL
-541 KSLQEMLI
+541 NNLQEMLI

-562 NLRLKQYYGPE
+562 NLRLKQYYGLE
-573 YGVIVDSKENEGT
+573 YGVRIDSKENEGT

-591 LPLKETRQ
+591 LPLKEIRE

>member
-1 MINMKRN
+1 
-8 SFIKRKSTIQLK
+8 
-20 LLSMYVI
+20 MYVI
-27 VLIIPIVLVGYYL
+27 VLLIPIVLVGYYL

-55 IEQNTEKIESDLF
+55 IEQNTEKIENDLF
-68 GAMSNIILIS
+68 QVMSNVILIS

-87 RTILETDYTS
+87 RNILATTYTS
-97 DYEIFRD
+97 DYEIYKD
-104 YQRYEMFS
+104 YQKYEMFS

-120 LANIRFFVVNETLRS
+120 LANIRFFVENETLRS

-141 TTDEIS
+141 TTEEIK
-147 QQGWYQR
+147 QEEWYQR
-154 AVEKRGQFTWEYMND
+154 AIEKKGQFTWEFMKD
-169 PVTKQ
+169 PVTQ
-174 PLLYLTRSVFDG
+174 QSLLYLTRSVLDG
-186 EQFLGVLTIAMS
+186 NQFLGVLTIAVS
-198 NQKIEHILSS
+198 NQKIGSILSN
-208 STNPVF
+208 STSPVF

-222 IFSYPKAEN
+222 IFSYPRSED
-231 ILVSYG
+231 ILESYK
-237 PYENIV
+237 PYESIV

-248 SDENSVTAQEEV
+248 SDENSVTAQEVV
-260 NNGPISLN
+260 NNGPVNLN

-276 VHNSQMKVI
+276 ILQSQMKVI
-285 GLVPTNTILTE
+285 GLVPTNTIVAE
-296 ANHVLANAYLVVAMV
+296 ANQVLGNAYLVVAIV
-311 FGITLLLLYTFIRRF
+311 FAITLLLLYTFIWRF

-350 IDGTDEITD
+350 IEGTDEITD

-382 LNKQNWEI
+382 LSQQSWEI

-447 DEQSLTDELKFIEM
+447 EEQSLTDELKFIEM

-480 EFEEDYLILPMVLQP
+480 EFQEDCLILPMVLQP

-507 KAERGHIY
+507 KAKKGHIH
-515 ITVSKYEEDLVL
+515 IAVSKFEEDLIL
-527 VIQDNGIGIPEEKL
+527 LIEDDGIGIAEEKL
-541 KSLQEMLI
+541 KNLQEMLI

-562 NLRLKQYYGPE
+562 NLRVKQYYGPE
-573 YGVIVDSKENEGT
+573 YGVRIDSKENEGT

-591 LPLKETRQ
+591 LPLREI
-599 NKGE
+599 NDYKGE

>member
-1 MINMKRN
+1 
-8 SFIKRKSTIQLK
+8 
-20 LLSMYVI
+20 MYVI
-27 VLIIPIVLVGYYL
+27 VLLIPIILVGYYL

-68 GAMSNIILIS
+68 QAMSNVILIS
-78 DWLYQDQEL
+78 DWLYQDPEL
-87 RTILETDYTS
+87 RSILETEYTS

-104 YQRYEMFS
+104 YQNYEMFS

-120 LANIRFFVVNETLRS
+120 LANIRFFVENDTLRS

-141 TTDEIS
+141 TTNDIKQEE
-147 QQGWYQR
+147 WYQR
-154 AVEKRGQFTWEYMND
+154 AVEKKGQFTWEFMKD
-169 PVTKQ
+169 PVTQ
-174 PLLYLTRSVFDG
+174 QSLLYLTRSVYDG
-186 EQFLGVLTIAMS
+186 TQFLGVLTVAMS
-198 NQKIEHILSS
+198 NQKISTILSS
-208 STNPVF
+208 STSPVF
-214 ITLNDETP
+214 ITLDDETP
-222 IFSYPKAEN
+222 IFSYPRSEN
-231 ILVSYG
+231 IMVSYG
-237 PYENIV
+237 PYEDIV

-248 SDENSVTAQEEV
+248 SDENSITAQEEV
-260 NNGPISLN
+260 NNGPVNLN

-276 VHNSQMKVI
+276 ILNSQMKVI
-285 GLVPTNTILTE
+285 GLVPTNTIVAE
-296 ANHVLANAYLVVAMV
+296 ANQVLGNAYLVVAIV
-311 FGITLLLLYTFIRRF
+311 FAITLLLLYTFIWRF
-326 NKRILRLQ
+326 NRRILRLQ

-341 HGDFSIPST
+341 HGNFSIPST
-350 IDGTDEITD
+350 IEGTDEITD

-382 LNKQNWEI
+382 LSKQNWEI

-480 EFEEDYLILPMVLQP
+480 DFEEDYLILPMVLQP

-507 KAERGHIY
+507 KVEKGHIH
-515 ITVSKYEEDLVL
+515 IAASKVEDELIL
-527 VIQDNGIGIPEEKL
+527 LIQDNGIGITEEKL
-541 KSLQEMLI
+541 KNLQEMLI

-573 YGVIVDSKENEGT
+573 CGVRIDSKENEGT
-586 TITIT
+586 AITIT
-591 LPLKETRQ
+591 LPLKEIRE

>member
-1 MINMKRN
+1 MKRKP
-8 SFIKRKSTIQLK
+8 FTKRKSTIQLK

-27 VLIIPIVLVGYYL
+27 VLLIPIILVGYYL

-68 GAMSNIILIS
+68 QAMSNVILIS
-78 DWLYQDQEL
+78 DWLYQDPEL
-87 RTILETDYTS
+87 RSILETEYTS

-104 YQRYEMFS
+104 YQNYEMFS

-120 LANIRFFVVNETLRS
+120 LANIRFFVENDTLRS

-141 TTDEIS
+141 TTNDIKQEE
-147 QQGWYQR
+147 WYQR
-154 AVEKRGQFTWEYMND
+154 AVEKKGQFTWEFMKD
-169 PVTKQ
+169 PVTQ
-174 PLLYLTRSVFDG
+174 QSLLYLTRSVYDG
-186 EQFLGVLTIAMS
+186 TQFLGVLTVAMS
-198 NQKIEHILSS
+198 NQKISTILSS
-208 STNPVF
+208 STSPVF
-214 ITLNDETP
+214 ITLDDETP
-222 IFSYPKAEN
+222 IFSYPRSEN
-231 ILVSYG
+231 IMVSYG
-237 PYENIV
+237 PYEDIV

-248 SDENSVTAQEEV
+248 SDENSITAQEEV
-260 NNGPISLN
+260 NNGPVNLN

-276 VHNSQMKVI
+276 ILNSQMKVI
-285 GLVPTNTILTE
+285 GLVPTNTIVAE
-296 ANHVLANAYLVVAMV
+296 ANQVLGNAYLVVAIV
-311 FGITLLLLYTFIRRF
+311 FAITLLLLYTFIWRF
-326 NKRILRLQ
+326 NRRILRLQ

-341 HGDFSIPST
+341 HGNFSIPST
-350 IDGTDEITD
+350 IEGTDEITD

-382 LNKQNWEI
+382 LSKQNWEI

-480 EFEEDYLILPMVLQP
+480 DFEEDYLILPMVLQP

-507 KAERGHIY
+507 KVEKGHIH
-515 ITVSKYEEDLVL
+515 IAASKVEDELIL
-527 VIQDNGIGIPEEKL
+527 LIQDNGIGIAEEKL
-541 KSLQEMLI
+541 KNLQEMLI

-562 NLRLKQYYGPE
+562 NLRLKQYYGLE
-573 YGVIVDSKENEGT
+573 YGVRIDSKENEGT

-591 LPLKETRQ
+591 LPLKEIRE

>member
-1 MINMKRN
+1 MKRKL
-8 SFIKRKSTIQLK
+8 FTKRKSTIQLK

-27 VLIIPIVLVGYYL
+27 VLLIPIVLVGYYL

-68 GAMSNIILIS
+68 EAMSNVILIS

-87 RTILETDYTS
+87 RSILETEYTS
-97 DYEIFRD
+97 DYDIFRD
-104 YQRYEMFS
+104 YQNYEMFS

-120 LANIRFFVVNETLRS
+120 LANIRFFVENETLRS

-141 TTDEIS
+141 TTEEIEKEE
-147 QQGWYQR
+147 WYQI
-154 AVEKRGQFTWEYMND
+154 AVEKKGRFTWEFMKD
-169 PVTKQ
+169 PITQ
-174 PLLYLTRSVFDG
+174 QTLLYLTRSVYDG
-186 EQFLGVLTIAMS
+186 NQFLGVLTVAMS
-198 NQKIEHILSS
+198 KQKISSILSN
-208 STNPVF
+208 STSPVF

-222 IFSYPKAEN
+222 IFNYPKTEN
-231 ILVSYG
+231 IMVSYE
-237 PYENIV
+237 PYESIV

-248 SDENSVTAQEEV
+248 SDENSITAQEEV
-260 NNGPISLN
+260 NNGPVNLN

-276 VHNSQMKVI
+276 ILNSQMKVI
-285 GLVPTNTILTE
+285 GLVPTNTILAE
-296 ANHVLANAYLVVAMV
+296 ANQVLSNAYLVVAIV
-311 FGITLLLLYTFIRRF
+311 FAITLLLLYTFIWRF
-326 NKRILRLQ
+326 NERILRLQ

-350 IDGTDEITD
+350 IEGTDEITD

-382 LNKQNWEI
+382 LSKQNWEI

-480 EFEEDYLILPMVLQP
+480 EFDEDYSILPMVLQP

-507 KAERGHIY
+507 KAGKGEIRIAA
-515 ITVSKYEEDLVL
+515 SKSDEDLIL
-527 VIQDNGIGIPEEKL
+527 LIQDNGIGISEEKL
-541 KSLQEMLI
+541 KNLQEMLI

-562 NLRLKQYYGPE
+562 NLRIKQYYGPDH
-573 YGVIVDSKENEGT
+573 GVRIDSKENEGT

-591 LPLKETRQ
+591 LPLKEIKE

>member
-1 MINMKRN
+1 
-8 SFIKRKSTIQLK
+8 
-20 LLSMYVI
+20 MYVI
-27 VLIIPIVLVGYYL
+27 VLLIPIILVGYYL

-68 GAMSNIILIS
+68 QAMSNVILIS
-78 DWLYQDQEL
+78 DWLYQDPEL
-87 RTILETDYTS
+87 RSILETEYTS

-104 YQRYEMFS
+104 YQNYEMFS

-120 LANIRFFVVNETLRS
+120 LANIRFFVENDTLRS

-141 TTDEIS
+141 TTNDIKQEE
-147 QQGWYQR
+147 WYQR
-154 AVEKRGQFTWEYMND
+154 AVEKKGQFTWEFMKD
-169 PVTKQ
+169 PVTQ
-174 PLLYLTRSVFDG
+174 QSLLYLTRSVYDG
-186 EQFLGVLTIAMS
+186 TQFLGVLTVAMS
-198 NQKIEHILSS
+198 NQKISTILSS
-208 STNPVF
+208 STSPVF
-214 ITLNDETP
+214 ITLDDETP
-222 IFSYPKAEN
+222 IFSYPRSEN
-231 ILVSYG
+231 IMVSYG
-237 PYENIV
+237 PYEDIV

-248 SDENSVTAQEEV
+248 SDENSITAQEEV
-260 NNGPISLN
+260 NNGPVNLN

-276 VHNSQMKVI
+276 ILNSQMKVI
-285 GLVPTNTILTE
+285 GLVPTNTIVAE
-296 ANHVLANAYLVVAMV
+296 ANQVLGNAYLVVAIV
-311 FGITLLLLYTFIRRF
+311 FAITLLLLYTFIWRF
-326 NKRILRLQ
+326 NRRILRLQ

-341 HGDFSIPST
+341 HGNFSIPST
-350 IDGTDEITD
+350 IEGTDEITD

-382 LNKQNWEI
+382 LSKQNWEI

-472 RISYTITK
+472 RISYTISK
-480 EFEEDYLILPMVLQP
+480 DFEEDYLILPMVLQP

-507 KAERGHIY
+507 KVEKGHIH
-515 ITVSKYEEDLVL
+515 IAASKVEDELIL
-527 VIQDNGIGIPEEKL
+527 LIQDNGIGIAEEKL
-541 KSLQEMLI
+541 KNLQEMLI

-562 NLRLKQYYGPE
+562 NLRIKQYYGSE
-573 YGVIVDSKENEGT
+573 YGVRIDSKENEGT

-591 LPLKETRQ
+591 LPLKEIREY
-599 NKGE
+599 KGE

>member
-1 MINMKRN
+1 
-8 SFIKRKSTIQLK
+8 
-20 LLSMYVI
+20 MYVI
-27 VLIIPIVLVGYYL
+27 VLLIPIILVGYYL

-68 GAMSNIILIS
+68 QAMSNVILIS
-78 DWLYQDQEL
+78 DWLYQDPEL
-87 RTILETDYTS
+87 RSILETEYTS

-104 YQRYEMFS
+104 YQNYEMFS

-120 LANIRFFVVNETLRS
+120 LANIRFFVENDTLRS

-141 TTDEIS
+141 TTNDIKQEE
-147 QQGWYQR
+147 WYQR
-154 AVEKRGQFTWEYMND
+154 AVEKKGQFTWEFMKD
-169 PVTKQ
+169 PVTQ
-174 PLLYLTRSVFDG
+174 QSLLYLTRSVYDG
-186 EQFLGVLTIAMS
+186 TQFLGVLTVAMS
-198 NQKIEHILSS
+198 NQKISTILSS
-208 STNPVF
+208 STSPVF
-214 ITLNDETP
+214 ITLDDETP
-222 IFSYPKAEN
+222 IFSYPRSEN
-231 ILVSYG
+231 IMVSYG
-237 PYENIV
+237 PYEDIV

-248 SDENSVTAQEEV
+248 SDENSITAQEEV
-260 NNGPISLN
+260 NNGPVNLN

-276 VHNSQMKVI
+276 ILNSQMKVI
-285 GLVPTNTILTE
+285 GLVPTNTIVAE
-296 ANHVLANAYLVVAMV
+296 ANQVLGNAYLVVAIV
-311 FGITLLLLYTFIRRF
+311 FAITLLLLYTFIWRF
-326 NKRILRLQ
+326 NRRILRLQ

-341 HGDFSIPST
+341 HGNFSIPST
-350 IDGTDEITD
+350 IEGTDEITD

-382 LNKQNWEI
+382 LSKQNWEI

-480 EFEEDYLILPMVLQP
+480 DFEEDYLILPMVLQP

-507 KAERGHIY
+507 KVEKGHIH
-515 ITVSKYEEDLVL
+515 IAASKVEDELIL
-527 VIQDNGIGIPEEKL
+527 LIQDNGIGITEEKL
-541 KSLQEMLI
+541 KNLQEMLI

-562 NLRLKQYYGPE
+562 NLRIKQYYGPE
-573 YGVIVDSKENEGT
+573 YGVRIDSKENEGT

-591 LPLKETRQ
+591 LPLKEIRE

>member
-1 MINMKRN
+1 MKRKL
-8 SFIKRKSTIQLK
+8 FTKRKSTIQLK

-27 VLIIPIVLVGYYL
+27 VLLIPIILVGYYL

-68 GAMSNIILIS
+68 QAMSNVILIS
-78 DWLYQDQEL
+78 DWLYQDPEL
-87 RTILETDYTS
+87 RSILETEYTS

-104 YQRYEMFS
+104 YQNYEMFS

-120 LANIRFFVVNETLRS
+120 LANIRFFVENDTLRS

-141 TTDEIS
+141 TTNDIKQEE
-147 QQGWYQR
+147 WYQR
-154 AVEKRGQFTWEYMND
+154 AVEKKGQFTWEFMKD
-169 PVTKQ
+169 PVTQ
-174 PLLYLTRSVFDG
+174 QSLLYLTRSVYDG
-186 EQFLGVLTIAMS
+186 TQFLGVLTVAMS
-198 NQKIEHILSS
+198 NQKISTILSS
-208 STNPVF
+208 STSPVF
-214 ITLNDETP
+214 ITLDDETP
-222 IFSYPKAEN
+222 IFSYPRSEN
-231 ILVSYG
+231 IMVSYG
-237 PYENIV
+237 PYEDIV

-248 SDENSVTAQEEV
+248 SDENSITAQEEV
-260 NNGPISLN
+260 NNGPVNLN

-276 VHNSQMKVI
+276 ILNSQMKVI
-285 GLVPTNTILTE
+285 GLVPTNTIVAE
-296 ANHVLANAYLVVAMV
+296 ANQVLGNAYLVVAIV
-311 FGITLLLLYTFIRRF
+311 FAITLLLLYTFIWRF
-326 NKRILRLQ
+326 NRRILRLQ

-341 HGDFSIPST
+341 HGNFSIPST
-350 IDGTDEITD
+350 IEGTDEITD

-382 LNKQNWEI
+382 LSKQNWEI

-480 EFEEDYLILPMVLQP
+480 DFEEDYLILPMVLQP

-507 KAERGHIY
+507 KVEKGHIH
-515 ITVSKYEEDLVL
+515 IVASKVEDELIL
-527 VIQDNGIGIPEEKL
+527 LIQDNGIGIAEEKL
-541 KSLQEMLI
+541 KNLQEMLI

-562 NLRLKQYYGPE
+562 NLRLKQYYGLE
-573 YGVIVDSKENEGT
+573 YGVRIDSKENEGT

-591 LPLKETRQ
+591 LPLKEIRE

>member
-1 MINMKRN
+1 MKRKP
-8 SFIKRKSTIQLK
+8 FTKRKSTIQLK

-27 VLIIPIVLVGYYL
+27 VLLIPIILVGYYL

-68 GAMSNIILIS
+68 QAMSNVILIS
-78 DWLYQDQEL
+78 DWLYQDPEL
-87 RTILETDYTS
+87 RSILETEYTS

-104 YQRYEMFS
+104 YQNYEMFS

-120 LANIRFFVVNETLRS
+120 LANIRFFVENDTLRS

-141 TTDEIS
+141 TTNDIKQEE
-147 QQGWYQR
+147 WYQR
-154 AVEKRGQFTWEYMND
+154 AVEKKGQFTWEFMKD
-169 PVTKQ
+169 PVTQ
-174 PLLYLTRSVFDG
+174 QSLLYLTRSVYDG
-186 EQFLGVLTIAMS
+186 TQFLGVLTVAMS
-198 NQKIEHILSS
+198 NQKISTILSS
-208 STNPVF
+208 STSPVF
-214 ITLNDETP
+214 ITLDDETP
-222 IFSYPKAEN
+222 IFSYPRSEN
-231 ILVSYG
+231 IMVSYG
-237 PYENIV
+237 PYEDIV

-248 SDENSVTAQEEV
+248 SDENSITAQEEV
-260 NNGPISLN
+260 NNGPVNLN

-276 VHNSQMKVI
+276 ILNSQMKVI
-285 GLVPTNTILTE
+285 GLVPTNTIVAE
-296 ANHVLANAYLVVAMV
+296 ANQVLGNAYLVVAIV
-311 FGITLLLLYTFIRRF
+311 FAITLLLLYTFIWRF
-326 NKRILRLQ
+326 NRRILRLQ

-341 HGDFSIPST
+341 HGNFSIPST
-350 IDGTDEITD
+350 IEGTDEITD

-382 LNKQNWEI
+382 LSKQNWEI

-480 EFEEDYLILPMVLQP
+480 DFEEDYLILPMVLQP

-507 KAERGHIY
+507 KVEKGHIH
-515 ITVSKYEEDLVL
+515 IAASKVEDELIL
-527 VIQDNGIGIPEEKL
+527 LIQDNGIGIVEEKL
-541 KSLQEMLI
+541 KNLQEMLI

-562 NLRLKQYYGPE
+562 NLRLKQYYGLE
-573 YGVIVDSKENEGT
+573 YGVRIDSKENEGT

-591 LPLKETRQ
+591 LPLKEIRE

>member
-1 MINMKRN
+1 
-8 SFIKRKSTIQLK
+8 
-20 LLSMYVI
+20 MYVI
-27 VLIIPIVLVGYYL
+27 VLLIPIILVGYYL

-68 GAMSNIILIS
+68 QAMSNVILIS
-78 DWLYQDQEL
+78 DWLYQDPEL
-87 RTILETDYTS
+87 RSILETEYTS
-97 DYEIFRD
+97 DYDIFRD
-104 YQRYEMFS
+104 YQNYEMFS

-120 LANIRFFVVNETLRS
+120 LANIRFFVENDTLRS

-141 TTDEIS
+141 TTDDIKQEE
-147 QQGWYQR
+147 WYQR
-154 AVEKRGQFTWEYMND
+154 AVEKKGQFTWEFMKD
-169 PVTKQ
+169 PVTQQ
-174 PLLYLTRSVFDG
+174 PLLYLTRSVYDG
-186 EQFLGVLTIAMS
+186 TQFLGVLTVAMS
-198 NQKIEHILSS
+198 NQKISTILSS
-208 STNPVF
+208 STSPVF
-214 ITLNDETP
+214 ITLDDETP
-222 IFSYPKAEN
+222 IFSYPRSEN
-231 ILVSYG
+231 IMVSYG
-237 PYENIV
+237 PYEDIV

-248 SDENSVTAQEEV
+248 SDENSITAQEEV
-260 NNGPISLN
+260 NNGPVNLN

-276 VHNSQMKVI
+276 ILNSQMKVI
-285 GLVPTNTILTE
+285 GLVPTNTIVAE
-296 ANHVLANAYLVVAMV
+296 ANQVLGNAYLVVAIV
-311 FGITLLLLYTFIRRF
+311 FAITLLLLYTFIWRF
-326 NKRILRLQ
+326 NRRILRLQ

-341 HGDFSIPST
+341 HGNFSIPST
-350 IDGTDEITD
+350 IEGTDEITD

-382 LNKQNWEI
+382 LSKQNWEI

-480 EFEEDYLILPMVLQP
+480 DLEEDYLILPMVLQP

-507 KAERGHIY
+507 KVEKGHIH
-515 ITVSKYEEDLVL
+515 IAASKVEDELIL
-527 VIQDNGIGIPEEKL
+527 LIQDNGIGIAEEKL
-541 KSLQEMLI
+541 KNLQEMLI

-562 NLRLKQYYGPE
+562 NLRLKQYYGLE
-573 YGVIVDSKENEGT
+573 YGVRIDSKENEGT

-591 LPLKETRQ
+591 LPLKEIRE